1 MSNPGLIFAALRQ
14 PGLSVHPQE
23 VRRFFTAVYRRAVP
37 ARDADSGAK
46 GNAQMEYAI
55 GVIIGL
61 VIGGGGLWGFM
72 QLAARSTL
80 RQARTEADQIRSHAA
95 LEAQNKAKEV
105 ELAARQEQL
114 KLKEQFEREHNA
126 ARNELKA
133 HEQRI
138 NKRED
143 TLDRKLDTLS
153 MKEKHLDDL
162 ETRLS
167 RRDKSVADKEQ
178 QLDKTLQEQR
188 DRLLQIS
195 GLSAEQAR
203 DMLLKRIES
212 ECRQEAGALVQQI
225 TEQAQEEAK
234 DKSRQIILQAIQ
246 RYAAEHTSD
255 HTVSTVTIPSDDMK
269 GRVIGREGRN
279 IRSFEKATGVDV
291 IIDDTPGVVVVS
303 CFDPVRR
310 EVARLSLEK
319 LVQDGRIHPARIEEV
334 VAATSKEM
342 EEELIK
348 LGKDAVQEANIGA
361 VPRPV
366 VPMLGRLAFRT
377 SYGQNVLKH
386 SIEVAYLAQMMADEL
401 GLDGTVARR
410 AGLLH
415 DIGKA
420 MDHEQE
426 GGHPQIGME
435 FLRRFNESEAVLN
448 ACLAHHGD
456 VPATT
461 PYTPLIMAADA
472 ISASRPGARRE
483 SLERYVKRLR
493 DLEELATGFEGVRQ
507 AYAIQA
513 GREVR
518 VVVDAKLVD
527 DKVSA
532 KIARDIAQ
540 KIEQEMQYPGEIKVT
555 VLREVRSVEYAR

>member
-1 MSNPGLIFAALRQ
+1 MDYLI
-14 PGLSVHPQE
+14 G
-23 VRRFFTAVYRRAVP
+23 
-37 ARDADSGAK
+37 
-46 GNAQMEYAI
+46 I
-55 GVIIGL
+55 IIGL
-61 VIGGGGLWGFM
+61 IVGGAGVWALL
-72 QLAARSTL
+72 QITARNVVKS
-80 RQARTEADQIRSHAA
+80 ARIDADQIRNNASQ
-95 LEAQNKAKEV
+95 EAQNKAKEI
-105 ELAARQEQL
+105 ELTARQEQI
-114 KLKEQFEREHNA
+114 KLKEQFEREHES
-126 ARNELKA
+126 ARNSLQT
-133 HEQRI
+133 HEQRLT
-138 NKRED
+138 KRED
-143 TLDRKLDTLS
+143 VLDRKLDTLT

-162 ETRLS
+162 ETRVN
-167 RRDKSVADKEQ
+167 RREKSIVEKEG
-178 QLDKTLQEQR
+178 QLDKTLAEQR

-195 GLSAEQAR
+195 GLSADQAK
-203 DMLLKRIES
+203 DILLKRIES
-212 ECRQEAGALVQQI
+212 ECRQEAGAMIQSI
-225 TEQAQEEAK
+225 TETAQEEARE
-234 DKSRQIILQAIQ
+234 KSRMIVLQAIQ

-255 HTVSTVTIPSDDMK
+255 HTVSTVNIPSDDMK

-310 EVARLSLEK
+310 EIARISLEK

-334 VAATSKEM
+334 VVATSKEM

-348 LGKDAVQEANIGA
+348 LGKEAVLEANLPNI
-361 VPRPV
+361 PRPMI
-366 VPMLGRLAFRT
+366 PLLGRLAFRT

-401 GLDGTVARR
+401 GLDGTIARR

-426 GGHPQIGME
+426 GGHPLIGME
-435 FLRRFNESEAVLN
+435 FLRKFNESEAVLN
-448 ACLAHHGD
+448 ACVAHHGD

-461 PYTPLIMAADA
+461 PYTVLIMAADA
-472 ISASRPGARRE
+472 MSASRPGARRE

-493 DLEELATGFEGVRQ
+493 ELEELATGFEGVRQ

-518 VVVDAKLVD
+518 VIVDAKLVD
-527 DKVSA
+527 DKISA

-540 KIEQEMQYPGEIKVT
+540 KIQHEMQYPGEIKVT
-555 VLREVRSVEYAR
+555 VMREVRSVEYAR

>member
-1 MSNPGLIFAALRQ
+1 MPYLVGIIIGVVVGGAAMWAALQ
-14 PGLSVHPQE
+14 MSAAGMLK
-23 VRRFFTAVYRRAVP
+23 RA
-37 ARDADSGAK
+37 RMDADQTRN
-46 GNAQMEYAI
+46 NAAQ
-55 GVIIGL
+55 
-61 VIGGGGLWGFM
+61 
-72 QLAARSTL
+72 
-80 RQARTEADQIRSHAA
+80 
-95 LEAQNKAKEV
+95 EAQNRAKEI
-105 ELAARQEQL
+105 ELSARQEQL
-114 KLKEQFEREHNA
+114 KLKETFERENES
-126 ARNELKA
+126 ARNEIKT
-133 HEQRI
+133 HEQRL

-162 ETRLS
+162 EVRLN
-167 RRDKSVADKEQ
+167 RQHKSVGDKEG
-178 QLDKTLQEQR
+178 QLDKVLAEQR
-188 DRLLQIS
+188 DRLLQIA
-195 GLSAEQAR
+195 GMSAEQAK
-203 DMLLKRIES
+203 DMLLKRIEG
-212 ECRQEAGALVQQI
+212 ECRQEAGALIQQI

-234 DKSRQIILQAIQ
+234 EKSRMIVLQAIQ

-255 HTVSTVTIPSDDMK
+255 HTVSTVNIPSDDMK

-310 EVARLSLEK
+310 EIARMSLEK
-319 LVQDGRIHPARIEEV
+319 LVQDGRIHPARIEEIV
-334 VAATSKEM
+334 VQTSKEM
-342 EEELIK
+342 DEELLK
-348 LGKDAVQEANIGA
+348 LGKEAAQEANIPNI
-361 VPRPV
+361 PRPMI
-366 VPMLGRLAFRT
+366 PMLGRLGFRT

-401 GLDGTVARR
+401 GLDGNVARR

-435 FLRRFNESEAVLN
+435 FLRKFNEGEAVLN

-493 DLEELATGFEGVRQ
+493 ELEELATGFEGVRQ

-518 VVVDAKLVD
+518 VIVDAKLVD
-527 DKVSA
+527 DKISA

-540 KIEQEMQYPGEIKVT
+540 KIEHEMQYPGEIKVT
-555 VLREVRSVEYAR
+555 VMREVRSVEYAR

>member
-1 MSNPGLIFAALRQ
+1 MPYLIGVLIGLIV
-14 PGLSVHPQE
+14 G
-23 VRRFFTAVYRRAVP
+23 
-37 ARDADSGAK
+37 GA
-46 GNAQMEYAI
+46 GTW
-55 GVIIGL
+55 L
-61 VIGGGGLWGFM
+61 VL
-72 QLAARSTL
+72 QTAARSVLKQARAESEQL
-80 RQARTEADQIRSHAA
+80 RQNAT
-95 LEAQNKAKEV
+95 LEAQNKAKEI
-105 ELAARQEQL
+105 ELSARQEQL
-114 KLKEQFEREHNA
+114 KLKEQFERENESV
-126 ARNELKA
+126 RNQIKGQ
-133 HEQRI
+133 EQRLS
-138 NKRED
+138 KRED
-143 TLDRKLDTLS
+143 TLDRKLDTLT

-162 ETRLS
+162 EARLS
-167 RRDKSVADKEQ
+167 RRDKSLADKEG
-178 QLDKTLQEQR
+178 QLDKVLADQR

-195 GLSAEQAR
+195 GMSAEQAK
-203 DMLLKRIES
+203 DILLKRVES
-212 ECRQEAGALVQQI
+212 ECRQEAGALIQQI
-225 TEQAQEEAK
+225 TEQAQEEARE
-234 DKSRQIILQAIQ
+234 KSRQIVLQAIQ

-255 HTVSTVTIPSDDMK
+255 HTVSTVTIPTDDMK

-310 EVARLSLEK
+310 EIARQSLEK
-319 LVQDGRIHPARIEEV
+319 LVQDGRIHPARIEEIV
-334 VAATSKEM
+334 VATSKEM
-342 EEELIK
+342 DEELIK
-348 LGKDAVQEANIGA
+348 LGKEAVQEANVGNI
-361 VPRPV
+361 PRPV
-366 VPMLGRLAFRT
+366 IPLLGRLAFRT

-386 SIEVAYLAQMMADEL
+386 SIEVAYLCQMMADEL
-401 GLDGTVARR
+401 GLDGTLARR

-415 DIGKA
+415 DLGKA

-435 FLRRFNESEAVLN
+435 FLRKFNESEAVLN

-461 PYTPLIMAADA
+461 PYTPLVMAADA
-472 ISASRPGARRE
+472 MSASRPGARRE

-493 DLEELATGFEGVRQ
+493 ELEDLANGFDGVRQ

-518 VVVDAKLVD
+518 VIVDAKLVD
-527 DKVSA
+527 DKISA

-555 VLREVRSVEYAR
+555 VMREVRSVEYAR